1 MIQVVFSYTLYKV
14 NEIFRDFVY
23 PQILR
28 RYKMKKNSKTLAG
41 LKIMPTFA
49 THFRNKC
56 PDGGIGRRAGLKH
69 QWIHFHA
76 GSIPALGT
84 KKP

>member
-1 MIQVVFSYTLYKV
+1 MLFFIYLSDSIPKYILYK
-14 NEIFRDFVY
+14 
-23 PQILR
+23 
-28 RYKMKKNSKTLAG
+28 S
-41 LKIMPTFA
+41 
-49 THFRNKC
+49 

-84 KKP
+84 KKERSQM

>member
-1 MIQVVFSYTLYKV
+1 MF
-14 NEIFRDFVY
+14 
-23 PQILR
+23 
-28 RYKMKKNSKTLAG
+28 AG
-41 LKIMPTFA
+41 LKIMVTFA
-49 THFRNKC
+49 THFGNKC

-84 KKP
+84 KKDKFN

>member
-1 MIQVVFSYTLYKV
+1 MF
-14 NEIFRDFVY
+14 
-23 PQILR
+23 
-28 RYKMKKNSKTLAG
+28 AG
-41 LKIMPTFA
+41 LKIMVTFA
-49 THFRNKC
+49 THFGNKC

-84 KKP
+84 RIKAKLLVLQ

>member
-1 MIQVVFSYTLYKV
+1 MDCELLI
-14 NEIFRDFVY
+14 E
-23 PQILR
+23 
-28 RYKMKKNSKTLAG
+28 
-41 LKIMPTFA
+41 
-49 THFRNKC
+49 KC

-84 KKP
+84 KREILSNFSLFLL

>member
-1 MIQVVFSYTLYKV
+1 MNFIWT
-14 NEIFRDFVY
+14 FRL
-23 PQILR
+23 PIAKIILLLHCNR
-28 RYKMKKNSKTLAG
+28 
-41 LKIMPTFA
+41 
-49 THFRNKC
+49 

-84 KKP
+84 KTPLNLRIKRGFIFYDSQIITSFIFE